1 MSILPT
7 NSIISA
13 HIFSLAVSF
22 PDPMKKFKSRLLLCF
37 WCLVAGLLF
46 TALPLNVHADSQ
58 SVSSTDIDI
67 TTAVNL
73 SGRQRMLSQRMVKAY
88 LMLGQG
94 IATDDARI
102 ILQKS
107 IDQFEFQ
114 LAKLKTFQPTPKVRS
129 TLATLDFEWTKFKP
143 LIISTPSKTGA
154 IALYDANEALQS
166 AAHNVTLAYDNVTI
180 DPLNHLVNLA
190 GRQRMLS
197 QRTAKFFLY
206 RTWDLYLEP
215 ADMEMHLSRAHFTAV
230 LIQIENSPRAT
241 TQIKTLVA
249 KIRSEWEPY
258 KEALLVSREPEKMRD
273 NSKRVAEL
281 SEQLLASTEELV
293 MLIVDQAKQRQD

>member
-1 MSILPT
+1 M
-7 NSIISA
+7 
-13 HIFSLAVSF
+13 
-22 PDPMKKFKSRLLLCF
+22 LLCS
-37 WCLVAGLLF
+37 WSLMAGLVF
-46 TALPLNVHADSQ
+46 TVLPLNVNADSQ
-58 SVSSTDIDI
+58 SVSSMDMDI

-94 IATDDARI
+94 IATDDART

-107 IDQFEFQ
+107 VDQFEFQ

-129 TLATLDFEWTKFKP
+129 TLATLDFEWAKFKP
-143 LIISTPSKTGA
+143 LISATPSKTGA
-154 IALYDANEALQS
+154 IALYDANEALQN
-166 AAHNVTLAYDNVTI
+166 AAHNVTLAYDDVTI
-180 DPLNHLVNLA
+180 EPLDHLVNLA
-190 GRQRMLS
+190 GRERMLS

-230 LIQIENSPRAT
+230 LIQIESSPRAT
-241 TQIKTLVA
+241 TQIKKLVA

-258 KEALLVSREPEKMRD
+258 KEALLISREPEKMRS

-293 MLIVDQAKQRQD
+293 TLIVDQAKKRHN